1 MFKNCALS
9 CLFIIL
15 IISYPCKAKAKIT
28 DTLYSKPNKGLYS
41 VSSISPDFCF
51 ITIKI
56 RPDES
61 GKRHNWEHY
70 YINQKGNLGY
80 RYAQM
85 IGWQNNKH
93 WGFEAGAELSRKIMT
108 VDFATNEIIPEV
120 RQKNQR
126 IFPTFYRTVFNSI
139 NVPIRVVFTA
149 GKKKL
154 KFFTFFGINKTFCFN
169 IYQEE
174 LTYNNNRIESN
185 KLVTEDIGAKKVFS
199 ASDWAAGIKYNF
211 TKKAALRVNG
221 AVQRSYASVK
231 SLNKKIL
238 FWSSGISLGYVYSW

>member
-1 MFKNCALS
+1 MFKRYTLS
-9 CLFIIL
+9 CFFIVFCITNAFN
-15 IISYPCKAKAKIT
+15 AKAAGI
-28 DTLYSKPNKGLYS
+28 DTLYAKPNKGLYS

-51 ITIKI
+51 ITVKI
-56 RPDES
+56 RPDEY
-61 GKRHNWEHY
+61 GKHHNWEHY

-93 WGFEAGAELSRKIMT
+93 WGFEGGAELCRKIMT
-108 VDFATNEIIPEV
+108 VDFATNENIPEV
-120 RQKNQR
+120 RQKNPSSL
-126 IFPTFYRTVFNSI
+126 PTYYRTVFNSI
-139 NVPIRVVFTA
+139 NVPLRVVFTA

-154 KFFTFFGINKTFCFN
+154 KFFSFFGINKTFCFN

-174 LTYNNNRIESN
+174 LTYNNNHIETN
-185 KLVTEDIGAKKVFS
+185 KLVTENIGAKKVFS
-199 ASDWAAGIKYNF
+199 ASDWGAGIKYDF